1 MTLLQIYP
9 FECVTLWSRG
19 TWLYSAREC
28 RVDAV
33 DFQYSHSESFIK
45 VEDSRSHH
53 GLESVILDVHFFIL
67 SGLAGLSNCHDA
79 TSSRKLE
86 IIFIFVQLLA
96 F

>member
-1 MTLLQIYP
+1 
-9 FECVTLWSRG
+9 
-19 TWLYSAREC
+19 
-28 RVDAV
+28 
-33 DFQYSHSESFIK
+33 
-45 VEDSRSHH
+45 
-53 GLESVILDVHFFIL
+53 LDVHFFIL